1 MIVIDGHLEIGED
14 ATSHE
19 KFHTLVLTSQDG
31 EDGVQLTKPD
41 TSTGETR
48 FVLIAGE
55 PLDQEVVQVC
65 PILLNI
71 GKQGGTLMNS
81 TVLSYS
87 IPRGKLWKLLWIS
100 DRARMGL
107 KMLWGGRARLESS
120 SGVRFRFRLEWN
132 DQCRRFIFC

>member
-1 MIVIDGHLEIGED
+1 MVVIDGHLQVGED

-19 KFHTLVLTSQDG
+19 RYHTLVLTSQDG

-71 GKQGGTLMNS
+71 GTQGGTLMNS

-87 IPRGKLWKLLWIS
+87 TPRNKLWKLSWIS
-100 DRARMGL
+100 DRGRMDSR
-107 KMLWGGRARLESS
+107 MLWGGKARLESS
-120 SGVRFRFRLEWN
+120 LGVRFRNRLE
-132 DQCRRFIFC
+132 